1 MAPELNEDCL
11 SHIFNYLRTTVDDIA
26 ILYPCALVNRTWC
39 KASMPILWSDPWAI
53 RNYPC
58 LDPSDLERRRELI
71 INAYISNL
79 PQNSKESLSKIQRN
93 IKATQKTSA
102 FDYASFLKHLN
113 LKFFGYSIKVWI
125 NRSIKNGIINQDSQQ
140 IIHYLIIEH
149 VTKLLLTRSTSLRSL
164 DLRYC
169 DDVEMRDCLEILAS
183 VLETTNDGLDC
194 LIYLKDFKYSGSNQ
208 VMPRIFASL
217 TSKCQNIRHLG
228 IYGFRPT
235 DNFFNFIDVQK
246 NLNDTTISCGSTG
259 RFDSSFSEWTTN
271 EFVSENSKSIIR
283 LSVENICFPLDFLVN
298 FANLEELYLRSFDH
312 IFSREGWEPLARL
325 PLKRLKTFYF
335 QTQLHQPFEF
345 LDIFAKFVSNT
356 AGELRHITFITGL
369 LNLVHLDTRQFITS
383 ISTNCPNLEVY
394 EGPLMENDTEQLA
407 LLLEKCTK
415 LRALHIYLIGKSEDD
430 RPTFDFLLSQLSSS
444 LTPNLEFLKISG
456 ECLLYEETVNSF
468 FNLRRNFGKKIHF
481 HWGEFVECVGNVK
494 DVCKIYQELGVVKK
508 FGLSR

>member
-1 MAPELNEDCL
+1 MVPELNEDCL
-11 SHIFNYLRTTVDDIA
+11 SHIFNYLRKTVDDIA
-26 ILYPCALVNRTWC
+26 ILYPCALVNRSWC

-53 RNYPC
+53 RNYRGS
-58 LDPSDLERRRELI
+58 DSDLERRRELL

-79 PQNSKESLSKIQRN
+79 PQNSKDSLSKIQRN

-113 LKFFGYSIKVWI
+113 LKFFGHSIKVWI
-125 NRSIKNGIINQDSQQ
+125 DRAVKNGFINHDSQQ
-140 IIHYLIIEH
+140 IIHYLLIEH

-169 DDVEMRDCLEILAS
+169 DDVDMRDCLEILAS
-183 VLETTNDGLDC
+183 VLESTNDALDC

-217 TSKCQNIRHLG
+217 TSKCQNIKHLG

-235 DNFFNFIDVQK
+235 DNFINFIDVQK
-246 NLNDTTISCGSTG
+246 NLNDATISYAPCG
-259 RFDSSFSEWTTN
+259 RFDSSFSDWSTN
-271 EFVSENSKSIIR
+271 EFVSEKSKSIIR
-283 LSVENICFPLDFLVN
+283 LSVENIFN

-345 LDIFAKFVSNT
+345 LDIFAKFVENT
-356 AGELRHITFITGL
+356 SGELRHITFLTGL

-383 ISTNCPNLEVY
+383 IATNCPFLEVY
-394 EGPLMENDTEQLA
+394 EGPMMENNTEQLA

-415 LRALHIYLIGKSEDD
+415 LRALHIYLIGKSDD
-430 RPTFDFLLSQLSSS
+430 ERPTFDFLLSQLSSS
-444 LTPNLEFLKISG
+444 LAPNLEFLKISG
-456 ECLLYEETVNSF
+456 ECLVYEETVSSF
-468 FNLRRNFGKKIHF
+468 FNVRRNLAKKINF

-494 DVCKIYQELGVVKK
+494 DVCKTFQELGVVKK
-508 FGLSR
+508 FGLSRNLRN